1 MSKILMITIE
11 LPYPPTSGGR
21 MKSWNML
28 KFLSEKHEMGLA
40 CPIKYGDDKVEK
52 MRSQLKL
59 LDFCHAKCEIPRTSA
74 NLIKSYVQGVPLNVF
89 RSGSHKLKEDVTAI
103 AQKYDAILLDHY
115 EGFQYIP
122 QDFKGKIFFHAHNA
136 TYLMWERYAVSGSN
150 LAVRLVA
157 KMEAE
162 RVKKYEKNV
171 CRKADLIFAA
181 PNDIDML
188 AVTGVEKKKF
198 RETYHLGDDS
208 QLAFPSIEF
217 KKTEKKILYVGTLN
231 WEANIDGLLWFIQ
244 EIWPKVLQRDSEIKL
259 DIVGGNP
266 DERIVQACQLQNN
279 IRLLGFVDDL
289 EQCFVDSRVFIAPL
303 RFGSGIKVK
312 VLNSMCRGLPI
323 VTTSVGAEGIAVK
336 NMVHMVIA
344 DTVEGYFDGI
354 IQLMNDMALWNKI
367 EENSRK
373 IVIEKYTWKKV
384 LGAMNE
390 EIIENM
396 N

>member
-1 MSKILMITIE
+1 M
-11 LPYPPTSGGR
+11 
-21 MKSWNML
+21 
-28 KFLSEKHEMGLA
+28 
-40 CPIKYGDDKVEK
+40 
-52 MRSQLKL
+52 
-59 LDFCHAKCEIPRTSA
+59 
-74 NLIKSYVQGVPLNVF
+74 
-89 RSGSHKLKEDVTAI
+89 
-103 AQKYDAILLDHY
+103 
-115 EGFQYIP
+115 
-122 QDFKGKIFFHAHNA
+122 
-136 TYLMWERYAVSGSN
+136 
-150 LAVRLVA
+150 
-157 KMEAE
+157 
-162 RVKKYEKNV
+162 
-171 CRKADLIFAA
+171 
-181 PNDIDML
+181 
-188 AVTGVEKKKF
+188 
-198 RETYHLGDDS
+198 
-208 QLAFPSIEF
+208 
-217 KKTEKKILYVGTLN
+217 
-231 WEANIDGLLWFIQ
+231 LWFIQ
-244 EIWPKVLQRDSEIKL
+244 EVWPKVRQRDSEIKL

-354 IQLMNDMALWNKI
+354 IQLMNDVALWNKI

>member
-1 MSKILMITIE
+1 M
-11 LPYPPTSGGR
+11 
-21 MKSWNML
+21 
-28 KFLSEKHEMGLA
+28 
-40 CPIKYGDDKVEK
+40 
-52 MRSQLKL
+52 
-59 LDFCHAKCEIPRTSA
+59 
-74 NLIKSYVQGVPLNVF
+74 
-89 RSGSHKLKEDVTAI
+89 
-103 AQKYDAILLDHY
+103 
-115 EGFQYIP
+115 
-122 QDFKGKIFFHAHNA
+122 
-136 TYLMWERYAVSGSN
+136 
-150 LAVRLVA
+150 
-157 KMEAE
+157 
-162 RVKKYEKNV
+162 
-171 CRKADLIFAA
+171 IFAA

-244 EIWPKVLQRDSEIKL
+244 EVWPKVLQRDSEIKL

-354 IQLMNDMALWNKI
+354 IQLMNDVALWNKI

>member
-1 MSKILMITIE
+1 M
-11 LPYPPTSGGR
+11 
-21 MKSWNML
+21 
-28 KFLSEKHEMGLA
+28 
-40 CPIKYGDDKVEK
+40 
-52 MRSQLKL
+52 
-59 LDFCHAKCEIPRTSA
+59 
-74 NLIKSYVQGVPLNVF
+74 NVF

-150 LAVRLVA
+150 FAVRLVA

-244 EIWPKVLQRDSEIKL
+244 EVWPKVLQRDSEIKL

-354 IQLMNDMALWNKI
+354 IQLMNDVALWNKI